1 MLRNKPTKH
10 AQNYGIYQYAARI
23 LVLHKVSKFFPGI
36 ATQFTISTQQLWN
49 VPGTWVIFQTDLCI
63 IQSIFLSEALLTC
76 SPYSRLIGGSPDG
89 NITYII
95 LQGKTLWRVVLQ
107 RFTWKLENIT
117 VSEPNPVQTTS
128 QILSG
133 GREWGSD
140 WRSRGNWTGS
150 LTQRGKQADSHYD
163 VVAADRKQCADQELG
178 DDRPNQHRRTQTCRY
193 WTHTGPWGYCRKIRI

>member
-1 MLRNKPTKH
+1 MQVVLSGCAGSNRSAALSKNPSRFVCFVKPVRRQMLRNKPTKH

-95 LQGKTLWRVVLQ
+95 LQGKTLWKVLQ

-117 VSEPNPVQTTS
+117 LSEPNPVHTRRL
-128 QILSG
+128 ILSG
-133 GREWGSD
+133 GREWGREGE
-140 WRSRGNWTGS
+140 W
-150 LTQRGKQADSHYD
+150 
-163 VVAADRKQCADQELG
+163 
-178 DDRPNQHRRTQTCRY
+178 
-193 WTHTGPWGYCRKIRI
+193 